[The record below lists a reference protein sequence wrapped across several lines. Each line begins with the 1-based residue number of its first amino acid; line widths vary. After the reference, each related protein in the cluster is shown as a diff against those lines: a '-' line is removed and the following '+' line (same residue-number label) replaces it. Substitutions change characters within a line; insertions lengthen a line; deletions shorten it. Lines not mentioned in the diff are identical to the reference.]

1 MYFARRHQHQMKQHT
16 LWIAAIATT
25 GLIACAQDEDQN
37 VPEDEDVEEPA
48 SSNLHRGCGTR
59 DLTDA
64 EMAADQARMAFGETQ
79 DITASHVIPV
89 YWHNIRTSAGG
100 GGVATATQINNQISV
115 LNAAYA

>member
-1 MYFARRHQHQMKQHT
+1 MKQT

-25 GLIACAQDEDQN
+25 GLIACAQDEDTD
-37 VPEDEDVEEPA
+37 VPADEDVQEPA
-48 SSNLHRGCGTR
+48 SGVLRRNCGTI

-64 EMAADQARMAFGETQ
+64 EMAADQARMAFGETR

-100 GGVATATQINNQISV
+100 GIVATATQISR
-115 LNAAYA
+115 NAYET